1 MAKKKQHTAGPL
13 GGGRPVS
20 FGESLSKKAVARSQ
34 SGRGGTRGWGIPAG
48 GMPDLSGL
56 VDSLAGLD
64 PEGEPEYE
72 GGGGGGYEDDGMA
85 EYLAMLEAAKQR
97 VGQQYE
103 AGKGAIQT
111 ADSDLM
117 ARFTAMQ
124 AMNDKA
130 QAATASAMAQTQAGQ
145 EQGLQAA
152 VAPVLADLAAQGV
165 STSPV
170 QQGAA
175 VDASRLADQNQR
187 QQQYLQQLNGISQM
201 DSANRMS
208 NAGLVKAGA
217 MGELELAKFQ
227 ALMDIEGEMTGAGGG
242 GGGGRSYGGGRG
254 GGGRGGGGYGAD
266 GYLTAGSATDVA
278 AIGEN
283 FKDTMDVRE
292 GASQAGTG
300 NKRMD
305 AYLDSMLYGNKKLG
319 MGHVTRGG
327 GGHARQ
333 LAGRYTSEFAERFA
347 KKNSKGGKNVTEGEQ
362 RRIDKFEKLANRQA
376 AAVQSN
382 RKKLKTAQE
391 KRRQKKDKIRL
402 QGLTD

>member
-1 MAKKKQHTAGPL
+1 
-13 GGGRPVS
+13 
-20 FGESLSKKAVARSQ
+20 
-34 SGRGGTRGWGIPAG
+34 
-48 GMPDLSGL
+48 
-56 VDSLAGLD
+56 
-64 PEGEPEYE
+64 
-72 GGGGGGYEDDGMA
+72 
-85 EYLAMLEAAKQR
+85 
-97 VGQQYE
+97 
-103 AGKGAIQT
+103 
-111 ADSDLM
+111 M

-227 ALMDIEGEMTGAGGG
+227 ALMDIEGEMTGAGGGG